1 MPGNTH
7 KKGEAILVVGAG
19 AAGVRASLDL
29 AEMGYRVY
37 LSDKSPSVG
46 GALVHMDR
54 WFPNN
59 HCGLCKMLPVFARDD
74 TSQYCLRRG
83 FIHPNIEILSMT
95 EVGQVRGEA
104 GDFSVT
110 LKSVPSGV
118 NQDLCIGCGLC
129 VDVCPVEAPDAFNEG
144 LGKRKAIYLRNPWMP
159 SNAYVIDW
167 AACTKCGVCAEK
179 CPTKAVDLSA
189 QAGTR
194 DIRVGSII
202 LSTGFE
208 EFDPESAAQY
218 GHGRFPNVLTSIELE
233 RILSQSG
240 PTDGQLVRPSDQKVP
255 KSVAFLQCVG
265 SRDMKRTY
273 CSYAC
278 CMYALKEAM
287 LIKQL
292 HPETEIEIFYMD
304 MRTFGKGYYRYYQQA
319 VDMGIK
325 FTRSRVPVVKQDFKT
340 GDLIITASAEDGG
353 LKQRRFDML
362 VLSVGQTPSPRF
374 KELAESLGI
383 KLDESDF
390 CETSEL
396 MPVDTNKLGV
406 YICGSASGPKDI
418 AESIIGASAAAGRA
432 ALFAAPL
439 QRAEGQVRPAEATP
453 PKTAVL
459 LCDCGQEI
467 SSVIDMDKLLQAC
480 RVLPSV
486 VYAERSP
493 YLCLSDAVKEIKAR
507 MEQQGANRLVLGTCA
522 PFISR
527 KLSSD
532 IAVDP
537 SLIQVVNLREE
548 VAWPNRNSPAAATG
562 KARALIGMAVERLRL
577 QESVPLP
584 HIVTKQSALIIGG
597 GLAGMVAALSIAGMG
612 YEVHLVERETE
623 LGGRARDMR
632 FTLEGNDIQA
642 LVRQTIQEVE
652 SNPLIHVYLGTQ
664 IVGVEGY
671 AGNFKVKFSGS
682 DDARSVLEVGSIVVA
697 TGADDLKTTE
707 YLYGQNE
714 KVITQE
720 ELEKR
725 IAAGQLEDVKSVAM
739 IQCVGSRDE
748 KRPYCNRFCCSQA
761 LMNALLIKELKPEAQ
776 VVVFYRDLMSY
787 GFVERY
793 YTRAREK
800 GVLFVRYDPDTKPEV
815 TGDNGKLKV
824 TAKEPA
830 VGGKIMMEPDLL
842 VLSTPVVPRDEGQL
856 ARLLGVDFDE
866 DGFFREAE
874 VKFRPVDFLK
884 DGVFLCGLAHS
895 PRSLGESIM
904 QAQAAGQRA
913 SSILSRDKLVS
924 GRTVSEVKQR
934 WCAGCEMCIA
944 VCPYGARVKDE
955 KEGVVVVLEALC
967 QGCGACVVSC
977 PSGAAGLRGFSDKQ
991 VLSMMDAVF

>member
-1 MPGNTH
+1 MPGNIH
-7 KKGEAILVVGAG
+7 KKGESILVVGAG

-29 AEMGYRVY
+29 AEMGYKVY
-37 LSDKSPSVG
+37 LCDKSPSVG

-74 TSQYCLRRG
+74 TSQFCLRRG
-83 FIHPNIEILSMT
+83 FIHTNIEIMPMT
-95 EVGQVRGEA
+95 EVEQMKGEA
-104 GDFSVT
+104 GDFTVT

-118 NQDLCIGCGLC
+118 NQELCIGCGLC
-129 VDVCPVEAPDAFNEG
+129 VDVCPVEVPDAFNEG
-144 LGKRKAIYLRNPWMP
+144 LEKRKAIYLRNPWMP

-167 AACTKCGVCAEK
+167 EACTRCGICSEK

-189 QAGTR
+189 QGGTR
-194 DIRVGSII
+194 EIKVGSII

-218 GHGRFPNVLTSIELE
+218 GHNRYPNVLTSIELE
-233 RILSQSG
+233 RLLSQMG
-240 PTDGQLVRPSDQKVP
+240 PTDGRLLRPSDQKVP

-292 HPETEIEIFYMD
+292 HPETEVEIFYMD

-319 VDMGIK
+319 ADMGIK
-325 FTRSRVPVVKQDFKT
+325 FTLSRVPVVKQDFKT
-340 GDLIITASAEDGG
+340 GDLLITTAAEDGG
-353 LKQRRFDML
+353 LKQRRFGML
-362 VLSVGQTPSPRF
+362 VLSVGQVPSPQF
-374 KELAESLGI
+374 KELAESLGV
-383 KLDESDF
+383 KLDENDF
-390 CETSEL
+390 CETGEL
-396 MPVDTNKLGV
+396 TPVDTDKSGV
-406 YICGSASGPKDI
+406 FVCGSASGPRDI

-432 ALFAAPL
+432 ALFATPL
-439 QRAEGQVRPAEATP
+439 QRPEARVTAAEPMP

-459 LCDCGQEI
+459 LCDCGQEV
-467 SSVIDMDKLLQAC
+467 SSVIDMDALLQAC
-480 RVLPSV
+480 RALPSV
-486 VYAERSP
+486 IHAERSP
-493 YLCLSDAVKEIKAR
+493 YLCLADAVKDIRAK
-507 MEQQGANRLVLGTCA
+507 MDQHGANRLVLGTCA

-532 IAVDP
+532 IAMDP
-537 SLIQVVNLREE
+537 SLIQIVNLREE
-548 VAWPNRNSPAAATG
+548 VAWPNRHTPAAATS
-562 KARALIGMAVERLRL
+562 KARAMISMAVERLRL

-584 HIVTKQSALIIGG
+584 HIATKQSALVIGG
-597 GLAGMVAALSIAGMG
+597 GLAGMTAASSIADMG
-612 YEVHLVERETE
+612 YEVHLVEREAE

-632 FTLEGNDIQA
+632 YTLEGADVQALLKTTIQA
-642 LVRQTIQEVE
+642 VE
-652 SNPLIHVYLGTQ
+652 SNPLIHVYLGTELT
-664 IVGVEGY
+664 GVEGY
-671 AGNFKVKFSGS
+671 AGNFKVKLTGKE
-682 DDARSVLEVGSIVVA
+682 DAKSVIEVGSMVVA

-707 YLYGQNE
+707 YLYGQNDQ
-714 KVITQE
+714 VITQG
-720 ELEKR
+720 ELESR
-725 IAAGQLEDVKSVAM
+725 IASGQLGDLKSVAM

-748 KRPYCNRFCCSQA
+748 QRPYCSRFCCSQA
-761 LMNALLIKELKPEAQ
+761 LANALRIKEIKPEVQ

-787 GFVERY
+787 GHIEKF

-800 GVLFVRYDPDTKPEV
+800 GVLFVRYQPESKPEV
-815 TGDNGKLKV
+815 KIEGGRLKV
-824 TAKEPA
+824 TAREPA
-830 VGGKIMMEPDLL
+830 VGGKITMEPDLL
-842 VLSTPVVPRDEGQL
+842 VLSTPVVPRDEKQL
-856 ARLLGVDFDE
+856 ARLLAVDLDE
-866 DGFFREAE
+866 DGFFKEAE

-884 DGVFLCGLAHS
+884 EGVFLCGLAHS

-913 SSILSRDKLVS
+913 SSILSRDKLTS

-944 VCPYGARVKDE
+944 VCPYGARIKDE

-977 PSGAAGLRGFSDKQ
+977 PSGASGLRGLSDRQ